1 MWKTRRE
8 FLACISRSLSLR
20 AGDRRHWCGNPYP
33 LRCASGGPLSFFGER
48 KGGKNAVKTK
58 VLKSFPRLRCR
69 LHRSSLPRVSGC
81 ANFVPCFR
89 IVSASPSAMRS
100 ALVLPWRDGER
111 PLRLPCGAMWASRP
125 TDILRAGAAGPMW
138 ASAPTERLT
147 VDVRKGRPPGRPEP
161 GLHRCSCKPVIA
173 SRWASWSQ

>member
-1 MWKTRRE
+1 MRQSASPALCLRRPPF
-8 FLACISRSLSLR
+8 FLRQKKR
-20 AGDRRHWCGNPYP
+20 
-33 LRCASGGPLSFFGER
+33 
-48 KGGKNAVKTK
+48 GGKNAVKTK

-69 LHRSSLPRVSGC
+69 LHRSSLPRESGC
-81 ANFVPCFR
+81 ANFAPCFR
-89 IVSASPSAMRS
+89 IVSASPSATRS
-100 ALVLPWRDGER
+100 ALVLPWRDGRR

-138 ASAPTERLT
+138 AAAPTEHLT
-147 VDVRKGRPPGRPEP
+147 IDARSGRPSGRPEP

>member
-8 FLACISRSLSLR
+8 FLACISRSPSLR
-20 AGDRRHWCGNPYP
+20 TGDRRHRRGNPYP
-33 LRCASGGPLSFFGER
+33 LRCASGGPLSFAEER

-81 ANFVPCFR
+81 ANFAPCFR
-89 IVSASPSAMRS
+89 IVSASPSATHS
-100 ALVLPWRDGER
+100 ALVLPWRDGRR
-111 PLRLPCGAMWASRP
+111 PLRLPCGAMWASR
-125 TDILRAGAAGPMW
+125 
-138 ASAPTERLT
+138 PTERLT
-147 VDVRKGRPPGRPEP
+147 VDVRKGRPPGRPES

-173 SRWASWSQ
+173 SW